1 MLDEHKQAL
10 LDSMDARIERL
21 EATHKITS
29 VLGCKLDQ
37 VALDLAACKQL
48 RRRCIRNWN
57 KRAVTRPP
65 PPLRLRSPQRRPRR
79 SSRH

>member
-1 MLDEHKQAL
+1 MLDEYQQAL
-10 LDSMDARIERL
+10 LNSMDASIERL

-48 RRRCIRNWN
+48 RRRCIRNW
-57 KRAVTRPP
+57 KTQAR
-65 PPLRLRSPQRRPRR
+65 
-79 SSRH
+79 